1 MKTIWIGLFILSAC
15 LLAGC
20 KSSHILTLGE
30 NSTIRYQQFDK
41 NTGQTTLEL
50 VLVEES
56 HQDYEDLYS
65 EARDNANIK
74 KAPADMFNDLL
85 KTFEDLGYL
94 EMAKP
99 RQLDSDPRREGASK
113 ALIVESDSGRWVCM
127 NSRNYLGDET
137 CDELDEGLVND
148 FHQMERMFLNYFD
161 GILSLQ
167 VITNKEGGNLFYEEQ
182 KRLQKERQRKQQAIE
197 NMRSPK

>member
-1 MKTIWIGLFILSAC
+1 MKTIWIGLFILSAG
-15 LLAGC
+15 LLVGC

-30 NSTIRYQQFDK
+30 NSTIRYQQFDRK
-41 NTGQTTLEL
+41 SGQTTLEL

-56 HQDYEDLYS
+56 HKDYSDLYS
-65 EARDNANIK
+65 EARDNANVK
-74 KAPADMFNDLL
+74 KAPSAMFTDLL

-113 ALIVESDSGRWVCM
+113 AIIVESDTGRWVCM
-127 NSRNYLGDET
+127 NSKSYLTADQKE
-137 CDELDEGLVND
+137 D
-148 FHQMERMFLNYFD
+148 FYQMERMFLNYFD

-167 VITNKEGGNLFYEEQ
+167 VITNKKGSDFFYEEQ
-182 KRLQKERQRKQQAIE
+182 RRLKKENERRQKESEK
-197 NMRSPK
+197 